1 MDGNGRWAEAR
12 GLSRIA
18 GHRAGAEAVRRV
30 VRAAREAGI
39 GTLTLFAFSSDNWRR
54 PAPEVRGILSLLASF
69 LRTEASAC
77 REKGIRL
84 SVIGR
89 RDRLPRGLVRAIERA
104 EEATREG
111 RALRLR
117 IAVDY
122 SGRDA
127 ILLAASR
134 LPPAAAPS
142 RDDFARGL
150 STDAGAA
157 GPAPDV
163 DLFVRPGGERRLSD
177 FLLWESAYAELV
189 FSDRLWPD
197 FDGEDFSAAL
207 ADFASRDRRFG
218 RITEASRT
226 LSTRN
231 DFARNHVRAPGP
243 LRA

>member
-30 VRAAREAGI
+30 VTAARERGI

-54 PAPEVRGILSLLASF
+54 PAPEVRGILALLASF
-69 LRTEASAC
+69 LRAETPAC

-127 ILLAASR
+127 ILRAASR
-134 LPPAAAPS
+134 LPSAAAPS
-142 RDDFARGL
+142 RDDFARRL
-150 STDAGAA
+150 STEEGAA

-189 FSDRLWPD
+189 FSDCLWPD
-197 FDGEDFSAAL
+197 FGAEVLSSAL

-218 RITEASRT
+218 AVAA
-226 LSTRN
+226 
-231 DFARNHVRAPGP
+231 AR
-243 LRA
+243 